1 MLFGG
6 QTGCC
11 SREEDTFECTKRT
24 NLQNTTLRFPPE
36 MDKKRKRLEFSSG
49 STPSILRIVPAKS
62 SDRSPATLQPV
73 SPLQTQCTAATHRL
87 LAKPD
92 MSAPASTPSPILDR
106 LSTFLPKMAAANR
119 ELAGQEQDFSIEA
132 INTDERVIEMSI
144 GIGVLGEDSDEQEQ
158 QEEERDIKIWL
169 DDEYE
174 VSASSSKDT

>member
-1 MLFGG
+1 
-6 QTGCC
+6 
-11 SREEDTFECTKRT
+11 
-24 NLQNTTLRFPPE
+24 
-36 MDKKRKRLEFSSG
+36 
-49 STPSILRIVPAKS
+49 
-62 SDRSPATLQPV
+62 
-73 SPLQTQCTAATHRL
+73 
-87 LAKPD
+87 
-92 MSAPASTPSPILDR
+92 
-106 LSTFLPKMAAANR
+106 MAAANR